1 MHALEKIKRHEP
13 ENYRNVKITGHGY
26 RSLTIPREIL
36 TSASSIRSYFIGS
49 LGSSFDESS
58 KKKRKKNCVQSRIKI
73 FLEIYFLS
81 LFFFF
86 LERVRRKVRFH
97 RSHFFFFKGNFF
109 GLQMSVRGYRSVN
122 YSNEIP
128 LAICFLEIEFER
140 NY

>member
-49 LGSSFDESS
+49 LGSSS
-58 KKKRKKNCVQSRIKI
+58 KKKRKKNCVQSRVKI
-73 FLEIYFLS
+73 FLEIVSFS
-81 LFFFF
+81 LLFF

>member
-58 KKKRKKNCVQSRIKI
+58 KKKRKKNCVQSRVKI
-73 FLEIYFLS
+73 FLEIVSFS
-81 LFFFF
+81 LLFF

-109 GLQMSVRGYRSVN
+109 GLQMRGYRSVN

>member
-26 RSLTIPREIL
+26 RSLTIPRKIL

-49 LGSSFDESS
+49 LGSSS
-58 KKKRKKNCVQSRIKI
+58 KKKRKKNCVQSRVKI
-73 FLEIYFLS
+73 FLEIVSFS
-81 LFFFF
+81 LLFF

>member
-49 LGSSFDESS
+49 LGSSS

-109 GLQMSVRGYRSVN
+109 GLQMRGYRSVN